1 MQISSKSPKD
11 PPVEALDL
19 GELIQEPHHADDLVG
34 GTVAPL
40 HFEPVF
46 PLRPCRKLSIC
57 LCVPLAQFGTL
68 VLLFVK
74 GFFCKDYPSLQLP
87 ILISWN
93 QCKIASS
100 VTTFSPGTH
109 YHFVVTNHGNTA
121 HEFMILPKSEGNME
135 MGMGNTHKI
144 AFASIDMIHPGET
157 KTLDYTF
164 LSSAAS
170 SHPEFACYL
179 PGHYDAG
186 MKQRVS
192 VTS

>member
-1 MQISSKSPKD
+1 MKHQLNIE
-11 PPVEALDL
+11 VFLAL
-19 GELIQEPHHADDLVG
+19 
-34 GTVAPL
+34 
-40 HFEPVF
+40 F
-46 PLRPCRKLSIC
+46 
-57 LCVPLAQFGTL
+57 
-68 VLLFVK
+68 VLLLTACGGNRESITPSGMQQVQVK
-74 GFFCKDYPSLQLP
+74 ETDF
-87 ILISWN
+87 
-93 QCKIASS
+93 KIVSS
-100 VTTFSPGTH
+100 VTTFSPGTP
-109 YHFVVTNHGNTA
+109 YHFAVTNDGKMA
-121 HEFMILPKSEGNME
+121 HEFMILPQSEGNME

-164 LSSAAS
+164 PSSAAS